1 MKKSVLKYWI
11 DAVLFI
17 IVCSMA
23 AIGLLLGF
31 IIPRGRTASNYFL
44 GLHRHEWGEIHLAL
58 SIFLLLL
65 LTLHIWLNWPWIV
78 QLTKRCFGG
87 NWKNALWC
95 FSAAWIVVLL
105 MAWILSVH

>member
-17 IVCSMA
+17 NVCSIA

-31 IIPRGRTASNYFL
+31 VIPRGRAASNYFL
-44 GLHRHEWGEIHLAL
+44 WLHRHEWGEIHLAL
-58 SIFLLLL
+58 SIFLLIF
-65 LTLHIWLNWPWIV
+65 LTLHIWLNWSWIV
-78 QLTKRCFGG
+78 QSTKRWFGS
-87 NWKNALWC
+87 NWKNALGC

-105 MAWILSVH
+105 IAWILSIY